1 MAKGGGTQDQVVTP
15 AQGPEYDKL
24 LGLASQGI
32 DKGFFD
38 KNFAGGADTRAGLT
52 PEQLAL
58 QTRITGQGGVG
69 QLGISALEEQ
79 LGAYDPNNPALTG
92 AINMAVGDVNRNL
105 EENLLHSI
113 GDSAGA
119 AGQFGSTRHG
129 VAEGIALRGAS
140 EQAGDI
146 STQMR
151 LADMQ
156 AHGAGQDAAV
166 ANLGGIT
173 AGLESTVG
181 GEQRESQS
189 RIDDLF
195 SKWEYESGVG
205 LQDLMAFKGLVS
217 GDMGGETTGASVGG
231 K

>member
-1 MAKGGGTQDQVVTP
+1 
-15 AQGPEYDKL
+15 
-24 LGLASQGI
+24 
-32 DKGFFD
+32 
-38 KNFAGGADTRAGLT
+38 
-52 PEQLAL
+52 
-58 QTRITGQGGVG
+58 
-69 QLGISALEEQ
+69 
-79 LGAYDPNNPALTG
+79 
-92 AINMAVGDVNRNL
+92 MAVGDVNRNL
-105 EENLLHSI
+105 EENILHSI
-113 GDSAGA
+113 GDSAGQ

-129 VAEGIALRGAS
+129 IAEGIALRGAS

-156 AHGAGQDAAV
+156 QHKSGVQSGIE
-166 ANLGGIT
+166 NLGNIT
-173 AGLESTVG
+173 AGLEGAAG

-189 RIDDLF
+189 RLDDLF

-217 GDMGGETTGASVGG
+217 GDMGGTTTGATQGG